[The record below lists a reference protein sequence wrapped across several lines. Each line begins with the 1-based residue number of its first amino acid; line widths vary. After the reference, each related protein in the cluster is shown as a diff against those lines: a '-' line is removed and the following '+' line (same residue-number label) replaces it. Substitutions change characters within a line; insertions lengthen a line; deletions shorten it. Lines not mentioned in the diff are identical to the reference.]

1 MPLPPPSILLLPA
14 PGPQAVI
21 KALPEGW
28 TLLTSLHLLGVD
40 GQVLT
45 DQTGC
50 KYEVDMLVLDER
62 GVAVAII
69 EGRWCVHGVMGVSV
83 GTQWDCHGPMSLP
96 SHATR

>member
-1 MPLPPPSILLLPA
+1 LRPA
-14 PGPQAVI
+14 AACPWQAVI

-45 DQTGC
+45 DQKGC

-69 EGRWCVHGVMGVSV
+69 EGRSLAWYLEVCLVV
-83 GTQWDCHGPMSLP
+83 QWLGF
-96 SHATR
+96 